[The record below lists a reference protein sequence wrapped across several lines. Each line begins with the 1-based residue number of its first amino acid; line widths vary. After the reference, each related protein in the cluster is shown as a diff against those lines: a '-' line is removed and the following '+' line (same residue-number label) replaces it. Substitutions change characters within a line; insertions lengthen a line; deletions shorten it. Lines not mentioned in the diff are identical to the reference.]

1 MFFGELFCLQVIN
14 QKGVINMAS
23 VGQELLNV
31 PFGDMVLQLA
41 GAIAEGQYKL
51 DRLSC
56 EIAKMMGKE
65 TISLPSLEKDKELYT
80 TTMLGAGFQPTFY
93 QFTDT
98 IIEVKMAITMAKSHE
113 ASVSTSAKAGIG
125 CFSASVNASYTG
137 KYSYSVEGS
146 SLLRTKITPV
156 PPNSFLE
163 RYLEIRTEMLQG
175 EMKQKMDE
183 AQRQIENST
192 TSSQPS
198 SGDPGQPESTE
209 DKKNNNT

>member
-1 MFFGELFCLQVIN
+1 
-14 QKGVINMAS
+14 MAS

-56 EIAKMMGKE
+56 EIAKLMGKE
-65 TISLPSLEKDKELYT
+65 TISLPSLEQGKEEYKT
-80 TTMLGAGFQPTFY
+80 TLLGAGFQPTFY

-98 IIEVKMAITMAKSHE
+98 IVEVKMAITMAKSHE
-113 ASVSTSAKAGIG
+113 ATVSTSAKAGIG

-163 RYLEIRTEMLQG
+163 KYLEIKTKMLQG
-175 EMKQKMDE
+175 EMEQKMEDAE
-183 AQRQIENST
+183 KQIENSE
-192 TSSQPS
+192 PS
-198 SGDPGQPESTE
+198 EPPKNPGEVVQS
-209 DKKNNNT
+209 

>member
-1 MFFGELFCLQVIN
+1 
-14 QKGVINMAS
+14 MAS

-31 PFGDMVLQLA
+31 PFGDMVVQLA

-51 DRLSC
+51 DRISC
-56 EIAKMMGKE
+56 EIAKLMGKE
-65 TISLPSLEKDKELYT
+65 TISLPSLEKDKDMYT

-113 ASVSTSAKAGIG
+113 ASVSTSAKGGIG

-163 RYLEIRTEMLQG
+163 KYLEIKTKMLQG
-175 EMKQKMDE
+175 DMEKMMDDAE
-183 AQRQIENST
+183 KQIENSE
-192 TSSQPS
+192 SSEQPKS
-198 SGDPGQPESTE
+198 SGETGES
-209 DKKNNNT
+209 